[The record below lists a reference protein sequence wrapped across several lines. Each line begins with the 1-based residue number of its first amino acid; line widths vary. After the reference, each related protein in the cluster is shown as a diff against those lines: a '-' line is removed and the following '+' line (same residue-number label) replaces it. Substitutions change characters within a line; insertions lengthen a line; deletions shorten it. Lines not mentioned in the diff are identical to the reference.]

1 MNKIAKRTG
10 IVFICIVLIIAVGS
24 SLWYL
29 VKQNQS
35 DETDQKNTTVST
47 EKVLKQDPLSFE
59 GKAKLQSD
67 QVYTFMSEKGSFG
80 EIYVV
85 EGQEITTG
93 DPLFSYYKDD
103 IGQQIEELQR
113 LITQLYNAR
122 EENKAIESNILVEE
136 SSYSDMFIESEGA
149 DNENVVSN
157 EQETVN
163 SKTIDKQ
170 IADAE
175 YELGNLQEQLYE
187 VVYAKNNGKVQIN
200 ISGLNDNSIP
210 YMRIIDNNTVIESS
224 ANEYELYTL
233 KKGRKVK
240 ILVNATN
247 ESIDGEIQEVK
258 TLPDSVINQNI
269 EDNTNYASPDII
281 EQTNAAEGTSYPFI
295 VSTEANIQPG
305 FSVNIQIAMPGYALP
320 ETALIKE
327 DDHTYVYRLNDDV
340 TEKVEVK
347 IEQQGLQEVV
357 TGGLKEEDLV
367 VTDANLVQEGQIVIA
382 DISNEESSGE

>member
-35 DETDQKNTTVST
+35 DETDQKNTTVPT

-80 EIYVV
+80 EVYVV

-122 EENKAIESNILVEE
+122 EENKAIESNIVVEE
-136 SSYSDMFIESEGA
+136 SSYSDLFIESEGA

-157 EQETVN
+157 EQEIVN

-258 TLPDSVINQNI
+258 KLPDPVINQNI
-269 EDNTNYASPDII
+269 EDNTNYATPDII

-305 FSVNIQIAMPGYALP
+305 FSVNIQITMPGYALP

-347 IEQQGLQEVV
+347 TEQQGLQEVV

-382 DISNEESSGE
+382 DIINEESSGE